1 MRLRTGLLLASA
13 AALLPAAPAM
23 AGHHQATGWYS
34 SLQAGVNVIEDESI
48 KGSGLVCGLGF
59 CVWTDAN
66 PYGGI
71 EFDQGLAA
79 AGAVG
84 YAWGSNWN
92 IEFELAYR
100 ENDIECLTGALVP
113 CGAYKA
119 GFADP
124 GSVWQFSQFVNLRYD
139 IPVGDR
145 FYVGVGAGVGG
156 TLISMDDEAGFHD
169 DDYVLSGQLIGQLG
183 YNIAKRWDVYL
194 DYRYMVTDEPEF
206 LNLNYIGGLLNT
218 SSYDVSNHSVMLGVR
233 LDLQEDCEE
242 PKPTKKV
249 DREPPPPAPPQEF
262 IVFFGFNKSNL
273 TADAQ
278 KVVAEAAA
286 AAAQLNA
293 DKVVVVGH
301 ADTVGSPRYNMELSE
316 RRAETVRAELV
327 RQGVKAD
334 RIATSGRGEGD
345 LMVQTGDNVR
355 EPQNR
360 RASITIMIK
369 AASH

>member
-1 MRLRTGLLLASA
+1 MKLRTGILLIGAATILSGGPA
-13 AALLPAAPAM
+13 AA
-23 AGHHQATGWYS
+23 GNATGGWYT
-34 SLQAGVNVIEDESI
+34 SLQAGVNIIEDEDI
-48 KGSGLVCGLGF
+48 KGVGTVCGLGL

-71 EFDQGLAA
+71 EFEHGWGA
-79 AGAVG
+79 AGAFG
-84 YAWGSNWN
+84 YAWASNWN
-92 IEFELAYR
+92 LEFELAYR
-100 ENDIECLTGALVP
+100 ENDIECLTGLAVT

-119 GFADP
+119 AFADP
-124 GSVWQFSQFVNLRYD
+124 GQIWQFSQFLNVRYD
-139 IPVGDR
+139 IPVGEK
-145 FYVGVGAGVGG
+145 FYVGVGAGIGG
-156 TLISMDDEAGFHD
+156 TLVGVEDEAGFSD
-169 DDYVLSGQLIGQLG
+169 EDYVLSGQLIGQIG
-183 YNIAKRWDVYL
+183 YNIAKRWDLFL

-206 LNLNYIGGLLNT
+206 TNLNYVGGLLNT
-218 SSYDVSNHSVMLGVR
+218 STYDVQNHSVMLGVR
-233 LDLQEDCEE
+233 LDLQEDCEPE
-242 PKPTKKV
+242 APPPKKV
-249 DREPPPPAPPQEF
+249 VPQVEPPREF

-286 AAAQLNA
+286 AATQLNA
-293 DKVVVVGH
+293 DQVVVVGH
-301 ADTVGSPRYNMELSE
+301 ADTVGSPRYNMDLSE

-369 AASH
+369 AATN